1 VFVYQRNALKVLPIY
16 LADDI
21 HLVSEVTRQS
31 FRSSSD
37 NVRSATYV
45 VCATALETEALA
57 LSASEF
63 NSLSRG
69 LRTLDISYKHFKTFY
84 ISTLEILLFTYVL
97 IPVQINIYVFL
108 AFYNPQ
114 HIVTTVELMFY
125 MILYSLVIVLLPVH
139 SYGRHLPIE
148 TPSDDL
154 NSTSAILV
162 AFSCSY

>member
-21 HLVSEVTRQS
+21 HLVSEVNRQS

-45 VCATALETEALA
+45 VRATALETEALA

-84 ISTLEILLFTYVL
+84 ISTLEILLLTYVL

-108 AFYNPQ
+108 AFYNP
-114 HIVTTVELMFY
+114 
-125 MILYSLVIVLLPVH
+125 
-139 SYGRHLPIE
+139 
-148 TPSDDL
+148 
-154 NSTSAILV
+154 
-162 AFSCSY
+162 